1 MCQSCWHCFSFL
13 GRTLLL
19 VFLIGLGLFDCG
31 LLGMFAL
38 LIGKSI
44 YLAGQIP
51 YSVSVV
57 VPDDCGKFA
66 LP

>member
-1 MCQSCWHCFSFL
+1 M
-13 GRTLLL
+13 
-19 VFLIGLGLFDCG
+19 VFLIGRGLFDCS

-38 LIGKSI
+38 PMGKSI
-44 YLAGQIP
+44 YLVGQIP

-57 VPDDCGKFA
+57 VPDGCGKFP